1 MTQAFWGPEPWRW
14 ESGGDG
20 ELEQLLGVTHKPS
33 LPSPRWCLVP
43 LIEPENLKTFLAVD
57 LRVPQTVPQIDSLF
71 PPSLYLPPPCILLV
85 NGITFYW
92 ADQAGQLLCIC
103 HPLHHWVLLLSFIFC
118 KAHIFFFFFWKS
130 YCICYNNTSVFC
142 LVFWLRGTWD
152 LSFSTRYR
160 TCTSCIGRP
169 SLNHWTAGEVA
180 WILKKK
186 KKTNLVS

>member
-118 KAHIFFFFFWKS
+118 KAHIFFLEVLLYLLQWSVIGILWCYYCEKSTTPKRLRWWSAFFSNEAHF
-130 YCICYNNTSVFC
+130 
-142 LVFWLRGTWD
+142 
-152 LSFSTRYR
+152 
-160 TCTSCIGRP
+160 
-169 SLNHWTAGEVA
+169 
-180 WILKKK
+180 
-186 KKTNLVS
+186 